1 VQEGDRPK
9 FLPASSVARLS
20 PRQQST
26 RVLPAYKVK
35 SCCIVAQRMSSGQQ
49 PPSHLRS
56 VASAPG
62 KLILFGEHAVVHDR
76 PAVAV
81 ATSLRTTADLEQI
94 QELHIVLSFPDLCP
108 ATFTVPLLALH
119 PCFSL
124 SVPSPAPCSPEFS
137 QLLQSI
143 FAEHASQEHVGNAAF
158 AAAVVPALFLLVSL
172 VVVPGGS
179 GCGLRLHVR
188 SDLPVGAGLGS
199 SAAFS
204 VSVAA
209 AALELSCMAAAAST
223 AGPSA
228 CSRVERAL
236 VNDWALQ
243 ATHKRRCRIS
253 SS

>member
-1 VQEGDRPK
+1 
-9 FLPASSVARLS
+9 
-20 PRQQST
+20 
-26 RVLPAYKVK
+26 
-35 SCCIVAQRMSSGQQ
+35 MSSGQQ
-49 PPSHLRS
+49 PTSHLRS

-94 QELHIVLSFPDLCP
+94 QELHIILSFPDLCP
-108 ATFTVPLLALH
+108 ATFTVPLLALQS
-119 PCFSL
+119 CFSL

-137 QLLQSI
+137 QVLQSI
-143 FAEHASQEHVGNAAF
+143 FAVHASQQHAENAAF
-158 AAAVVPALFLLVSL
+158 AAAVVPALFLLVSI
-172 VVVPGGS
+172 VVAPCGS

-209 AALELSCMAAAAST
+209 AALELSCMAAASPA

-228 CSRVERAL
+228 CTRVERAL

-243 ATHKRRCRIS
+243 ATH
-253 SS
+253 